1 MKNIIGVLGG
11 SMFFDASMVSV
22 CIESATSGCVWFN
35 HGLEWVANC
44 KQLCLNFI
52 NHGTTGML
60 LMVCFLSPST
70 FGPGRA
76 APGTAFHS
84 EGSQGWGHLEP
95 CPEDTLLNAE
105 MKLSWAWQILL
116 LLFYDNTLNQGD
128 DPRHGASEQW
138 SPQVEHHKPWK
149 KEFWYPLGKAA
160 VIVKVFHSG
169 KEPVI
174 CEARLICL
182 WEAAAWNETRCD
194 NLSSSKEKW
203 FRGR

>member
-11 SMFFDASMVSV
+11 STFFDASMVSV
-22 CIESATSGCVWFN
+22 CLGSATSGCVWSTMVWN
-35 HGLEWVANC
+35 ELQIASSCACISSSMEPLGC
-44 KQLCLNFI
+44 CLWSVSCLPL
-52 NHGTTGML
+52 HL
-60 LMVCFLSPST
+60 
-70 FGPGRA
+70 GPGRA
-76 APGTAFHS
+76 APGIACPS

-105 MKLSWAWQILL
+105 MKLSWAWRILL

-138 SPQVEHHKPWK
+138 SPQVEHHKTWK

-160 VIVKVFHSG
+160 VILKVFHSG

-174 CEARLICL
+174 CEARLICS

-194 NLSSSKEKW
+194 NLSSSKERW